1 MGGVRGRGL
10 GGRRWPR
17 EQEQVSAVVQAGL
30 TVGPSPTVPPSLC
43 AEAKLQKRLIEGTLT
58 PEQVDQ
64 LSVVAM
70 AGAASEAMKFDD
82 VVGQNA
88 GG

>member
-1 MGGVRGRGL
+1 M
-10 GGRRWPR
+10 PR
-17 EQEQVSAVVQAGL
+17 MLAS
-30 TVGPSPTVPPSLC
+30 TVGLLHVHHLTALVP
-43 AEAKLQKRLIEGTLT
+43 
-58 PEQVDQ
+58 QVDQ

-88 GG
+88 GK

>member
-1 MGGVRGRGL
+1 V
-10 GGRRWPR
+10 
-17 EQEQVSAVVQAGL
+17 
-30 TVGPSPTVPPSLC
+30 
-43 AEAKLQKRLIEGTLT
+43 LT

-88 GG
+88 GEQGW